1 MSILEL
7 AERVDELVRFSPDEK
22 EAHLLAVYGDNPA
35 EINDATVVKA
45 LSHGD
50 VYELL
55 ESPFATV
62 TASMADL
69 VAIVTCGWASPIV
82 GDPDADEQLPPS
94 QHPER
99 RRVRLVV
106 CATREHTA
114 SVLRFSDDW
123 DNPITD
129 EGHARGSLADA
140 VRSLF
145 E

>member
-69 VAIVTCGWASPIV
+69 VAIVTCGWAAPITS
-82 GDPDADEQLPPS
+82 DEDTSELAPS

>member
-1 MSILEL
+1 MSIIHL

-22 EAHLLAVYGDNPA
+22 EAHLLAVYGDDPA

-69 VAIVTCGWASPIV
+69 VAIVTCGWAAPITS
-82 GDPDADEQLPPS
+82 DEDTSELAPS